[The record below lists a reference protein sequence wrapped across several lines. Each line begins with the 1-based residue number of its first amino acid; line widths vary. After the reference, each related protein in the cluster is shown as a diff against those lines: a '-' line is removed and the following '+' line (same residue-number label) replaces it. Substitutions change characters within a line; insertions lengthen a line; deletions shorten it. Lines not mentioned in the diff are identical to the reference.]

1 MTVAAIARVIKYVED
16 GTTVTFAVPF
26 AFLSADDLHVTRLS
40 DDGIETALAPV
51 LNFSVSGGNGGSGAI
66 TITSGPYNGQ
76 QLVIAGSTVIEQQ
89 TAYTEGDRFPAK
101 SHEGALDRLTMIAQ
115 EQRDAIGDVGERA
128 ALLPKTD
135 AQRGAVVG
143 QFAVVLPGGEWGFAS
158 GTGADPGLRPDLG
171 STDSD
176 KGASLVGYDPLQ
188 PQAAGTAGGYLSDG
202 YISLQGVCTR
212 GNAAGVSAQN
222 KTLVQTLLAN
232 CVTQK
237 KALLIPA
244 GEWYIDGGI
253 QCLTGLV
260 PIVCEG
266 TVYTNTTTALI
277 TMKAI
282 GGAGAAVRGFYI
294 RGGKFVNLNGT
305 QAQKNSSIVKFQSD
319 GAYILTPSFIGV
331 DGYGFYQM
339 FDNDAGTYVTSFG
352 NESLMN
358 HGLVD
363 GCVPHYYVTLNAKYL
378 FRHRTGSGTG
388 WIYTNCRDDL
398 AVGSDPNYTDPVG
411 TELIGVP
418 AHVRVEAGGINAVV
432 SDILFEGHVSG
443 KFAGAVSI
451 DGACAYRSNISMGP
465 LSQIDAQARRAIFFD
480 PMPPPPVI
488 NFSILPANVGG
499 DIDIA
504 KDFPRCVGGR
514 FPAQGFSEA
523 EGGRYDSNAPGP
535 GPQTL
540 PLVEIQM
547 QSGFGCEVEL
557 WATGETFGVLTG
569 AIRKRTYAIRH
580 DGTTVIATDI
590 TALGFNNP
598 SSIPSGFF
606 DFAASIV
613 SDTVTINVAY
623 SATAA
628 GSKLAAHY
636 KVTAG
641 AWRVRRLQ

>member
-1 MTVAAIARVIKYVED
+1 MYHWFDLVVNDRTGVPIPDVIARAYDTVS
-16 GTTVTFAVPF
+16 GTLANVYADENGTPIDTVSGIAN
-26 AFLSADDLHVTRLS
+26 AAKAD
-40 DDGIETALAPV
+40 
-51 LNFSVSGGNGGSGAI
+51 SGGNYDFFIEDGNYDI
-66 TITSGPYNGQ
+66 
-76 QLVIAGSTVIEQQ
+76 QLFVGDAPLKRIRNIQMKVAATLGDLDEKENTADLQST
-89 TAYTEGDRFPAK
+89 A
-101 SHEGALDRLTMIAQ
+101 
-115 EQRDAIGDVGERA
+115 
-128 ALLPKTD
+128 
-135 AQRGAVVG
+135 
-143 QFAVVLPGGEWGFAS
+143 
-158 GTGADPGLRPDLG
+158 TG
-171 STDSD
+171 
-176 KGASLVGYDPLQ
+176 KGVSRIGYDPLQ
-188 PQAAGTAGGYLSDG
+188 PQTPGTAGGYLSDG

-232 CVTQK
+232 CVAQK

-244 GEWYIDGGI
+244 GDWYIDGGI

-266 TVYTNTTTALI
+266 TVYTNTTTAFI
-277 TMKAI
+277 TMKAL

-305 QAQKNSSIVKFQSD
+305 QAQKNSSILKFQSD
-319 GAYILTPSFIGV
+319 GAFILSPNFREV
-331 DGYGFYQM
+331 NGYGFYQM

-352 NESLMN
+352 NEGLMN

-363 GCVPHYYVTLNAKYL
+363 GCVPHYYGALNAKYL

-411 TELIGVP
+411 TELIGAP

-432 SDILFEGHVSG
+432 SDILFDGHVSG

-451 DGACAYRSNISMGP
+451 DGACAYRSNVSMGP

-480 PMPPPPVI
+480 PPVSTTPVI
-488 NFSILPANVGG
+488 NFSVLPANVGG

-523 EGGRYDSNAPGP
+523 SGGRYDSNAPGP
-535 GPQTL
+535 GAQTL

-547 QSGFGCEVEL
+547 QQGFGCEVEL
-557 WATGETFGVLTG
+557 WATGVTQGVTSG
-569 AIRKRTYAIRH
+569 ATRKRVYAIRH
-580 DGTTVIATDI
+580 DGTTVTATLI
-590 TALGFNNP
+590 SGLGFENP
-598 SSIPSGFF
+598 SGLSANFF
-606 DFAASIV
+606 DFTVSIV

-623 SATAA
+623 SATAS
-628 GSKLAAHY
+628 GSALAAHY
-636 KVTAG
+636 KVSAG
-641 AWRVRRLQ
+641 AWRVKRLQ